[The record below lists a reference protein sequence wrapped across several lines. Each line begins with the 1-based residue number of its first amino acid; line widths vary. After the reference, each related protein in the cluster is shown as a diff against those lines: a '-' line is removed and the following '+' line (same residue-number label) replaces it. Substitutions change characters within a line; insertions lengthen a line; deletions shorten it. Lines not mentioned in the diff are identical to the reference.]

1 MSPRGTRKQN
11 EALGSVLEEAESN
24 LLAAFKKSQK
34 TKHKGLAGNARAKSI
49 AEFLIAR
56 LPSAYGVVTGAEIVD
71 YSDRRSGEMDIVI
84 YDKQRNAVV
93 SADPLWLAAETL
105 LAYVEVKTTLTKREL
120 EKSFNGAK
128 KVDALRPFKKRF
140 TLNIAGG
147 NAGAEDDQ
155 LRCFRTVFAFGTNLG
170 SKGWLDKEWARV
182 RSAATTTNVPLASID
197 RILVLDRGML
207 TPPSQTGTDQFL
219 VSSVFQQWV
228 LNLVNFLARENARR
242 KPWDWQMYVKKTSP
256 GWRAL

>member
-1 MSPRGTRKQN
+1 MSPRGTRRQN
-11 EALGSVLEEAESN
+11 QALGSVLEEAESN
-24 LLAAFKKSQK
+24 LLAAFKKSQR
-34 TKHKGLAGNARAKSI
+34 TKHKGLAGNARARSI
-49 AEFLIAR
+49 ADFLTAR
-56 LPSAYGVVTGAEIVD
+56 LPSVYGVATGAEIVD
-71 YSDRRSGEMDIVI
+71 YGDRRSGEMDIVI

-105 LAYVEVKTTLTKREL
+105 LAYIEVKTKLTKSEL
-120 EKSFNGAK
+120 EKSFAGAK
-128 KVDALRPFKKRF
+128 KVDALRPFKKNF
-140 TLNIAGG
+140 TLHVVGN
-147 NAGAEDDQ
+147 NAGQKDDQ

-170 SKGWLDKEWARV
+170 SQEWLDKEWARV
-182 RSAATTTNVPLASID
+182 KDAAAKVNVPLASID

-242 KPWDWQMYVKKTSP
+242 EPWDWQMYAKKTTP